1 MAPKDDSSDGVN
13 LSRRNFLKSTGV
25 VGLAA
30 TRRRAGR
37 DRRAERA
44 GGARSRRSAGAP
56 QRQRP
61 AAQSDD
67 RAARHAARCAA
78 HARRSHRQQARL
90 RPRRLRRLHDA
101 RRRPAGLL
109 LLDAGDRGAGQ
120 ADSQRRGPRQRRH
133 AASRAAGVLRQGR
146 ADVRLLHAG
155 LHHGERRPAREAS
168 RTRRP
173 SRSGRA
179 STATSAAAARS
190 RASSKR
196 CRA

>member
-30 TRRRAGR
+30 TVVAPAGAG
-37 DRRAERA
+37 RAERT
-44 GGARSRRSAGAP
+44 GGGGSRRSAGAAE
-56 QRQRP
+56 RQRP
-61 AAQSDD
+61 SAQSDD
-67 RAARHAARCAA
+67 RAARDAAGRAP

-90 RPRRLRRLHDA
+90 RSRRLRRLHDA

-109 LLDAGDRGAGQ
+109 VFDAGDRGAGQ
-120 ADSQRRGPRQRRH
+120 ADSQRRGAGERRH

-146 ADVRLLHAG
+146 ADVRVLHAG

-168 RTRRP
+168 RTRRR